1 MEKQNMRIY
10 SHLVCAIGFIVA
22 VVLLSAVPAFGQL
35 IIRPMRID
43 FTSRPGTVTKGR
55 FEIQNYDPN
64 ETHVVDLTLA
74 DLGRWEDGTWRIIE
88 PGDNFDTSHSCKDW
102 IKLDANKLEVGPRNK
117 MVLAEFTL
125 KVPPG
130 VSGSYTAGIIGTV
143 KQMDPKVR
151 LMNIRYLI
159 PVLLDIQQ
167 GQAMRHKV
175 ELRDVGMRP
184 AEAESLVK
192 KNEPI
197 VPKEK
202 MVLWNGKDFAGW
214 KLFTREPEHD
224 VTKTWSVAN
233 GVIRCVGKPA
243 GYMRTEKDYT
253 DYLFHVEW
261 RWPGKGGNSGALVH
275 MSGPDKVWPK
285 SLECQLA
292 SGNAGDFWLI
302 GEGRRYLENI
312 ETREH
317 AKGNDRVRGRRVRK
331 LKDSSEKP
339 LGQWN
344 AYDIICKDDWVVVLV
359 NGVLQNIATKSSI
372 TSGKICLQSEGTP
385 VEFRNIYIEPL
396 E

>member
-1 MEKQNMRIY
+1 VKVH
-10 SHLVCAIGFIVA
+10 SHLVCAVGIIVA

-43 FTSRPGTVTKGR
+43 LTSRPGTVTKGR
-55 FEIQNYDPN
+55 LEIQNYDPN
-64 ETHVVDLTLA
+64 ETHVVDLTLV
-74 DLGRWEDGTWRIIE
+74 DLNRWEDGKWRIRIIE
-88 PGDNFDTSHSCKDW
+88 SDENFDTSHSCRDW
-102 IKLDANKLEVGPRNK
+102 MKLDANKLEIGPRNK

-130 VSGSYTAGIIGTV
+130 VSGSYTAGIVAARNGVDREGRAMIF
-143 KQMDPKVR
+143 R
-151 LMNIRYLI
+151 FLI

-167 GQAMRHKV
+167 GQVMRHKV

-184 AEAESLVK
+184 DEAGSLVK

-202 MVLWNGKDFAGW
+202 IMLWNGEDFTGW

-233 GVIRCVGKPA
+233 GVVRCVGKPA
-243 GYMRTEKDYT
+243 GYMRTEKDYAN
-253 DYLFHVEW
+253 YLFHVEW

-275 MSGPDKVWPK
+275 MGGPDKVWPK

-317 AKGNDRVRGRRVRK
+317 AKGDDRVRGRNVRK

-359 NGVLQNIATKSSI
+359 NGVLQNIATMSSI

-385 VEFRNIYIEPL
+385 VEFRNIYVEPL